1 VNTSKKWDSPKE
13 KYEHTCKCAFRSYLS
28 FGEFFVSP
36 KIRNEGRFSRLRKWI
51 NSLAAVLVAFVAVVG
66 LAFSQP
72 SQADASSVDA
82 KTYLQKSGIQ
92 TQGSSSAGQDELVKD
107 ANQIMIVI
115 YILSGFW
122 ILICFIYAGL
132 KLSASQGNPQ
142 NRTAGLIGLAFAG
155 VGAFIVFQAQQIAG
169 YIASLGM

>member
-1 VNTSKKWDSPKE
+1 MESVSLFVPFFWGVFYFPQNHAKE
-13 KYEHTCKCAFRSYLS
+13 R
-28 FGEFFVSP
+28 GIV
-36 KIRNEGRFSRLRKWI
+36 LRKI
-51 NSLAAVLVAFVAVVG
+51 VQALTAFLLAFVAVIG
-66 LAFSQP
+66 IAFTDP
-72 SQADASSVDA
+72 SPAGATSVDP
-82 KTYLQKSGIQ
+82 KTYLQKSGIK
-92 TQGSSSAGQDELVKD
+92 TQSNSTAGQNELIKD
-107 ANQIMIVI
+107 ANSIMIVI